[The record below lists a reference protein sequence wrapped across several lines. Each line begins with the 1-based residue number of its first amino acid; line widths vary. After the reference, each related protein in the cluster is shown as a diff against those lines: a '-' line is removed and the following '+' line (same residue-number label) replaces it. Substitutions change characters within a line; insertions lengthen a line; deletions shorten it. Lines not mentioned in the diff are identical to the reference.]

1 LPTPLG
7 GIEVANPTPKDYTRN
22 VGKGAPLDSLT
33 FGAMGAPMTAKYL
46 PTTEPGALAPEDG
59 AGIIQA
65 WLRLPSESETFYAYF
80 CAYQAQ
86 GYREG
91 YSGPLTTRSVADLER
106 QCHLQPGALAEA
118 YRVYQWEVRA
128 GAWDREVQRRF
139 AEFTNDDSKAVKAS
153 QMRLARKARNLGE
166 IELDKRMA
174 LAVGSKEPTLTTK
187 EALALADWG
196 AKLERGLSDGVLI
209 PSDLAATKGVDLG
222 QLETAQL
229 EELHNILKKAQGK

>member
-1 LPTPLG
+1 
-7 GIEVANPTPKDYTRN
+7 
-22 VGKGAPLDSLT
+22 
-33 FGAMGAPMTAKYL
+33 MGAPMTGKYL

-59 AGIIQA
+59 PGLQKV
-65 WLRLPSESETFYAYF
+65 WERMPGESEGYYAFYA
-80 CAYQAQ
+80 AYQAQ

-106 QCHLQPGALAEA
+106 ECKLTPGALLEA

-139 AEFTNDDSKAVKAS
+139 AEYKQDDSQAVRAS

-174 LAVGSKEPTLTTK
+174 IAMLSKEPTLTTK

-229 EELHNILKKAQGK
+229 EELHSILKKAAPK